1 MSDFLLFEKAMNEYK
16 KIMNN
21 QERKSFDE
29 EDDKILEEELD
40 DYDNYIDDNFSDSDN
55 DNNGE
60 TNILKIG
67 GGNSSEKCVHAN
79 ISNENG
85 LTTCFDCGKEIEKT
99 IFQNKEWRYYGNAD
113 NKRSSDPNRVHIRK
127 IDDRNIYK
135 DVENMK
141 FSDKIVSLANQI
153 YVEVSKGQIY
163 RGNSRKAIIFA
174 CMFHS
179 LKISGKP
186 QSHEKL
192 MKIFDLSK
200 KNGLR
205 GLKIVNLNAPKNS
218 MIHTTYITPANII
231 DDIMDKFDAN
241 QEHKNEVIK
250 LYDKI
255 KNKSSK
261 INRSR
266 PGSIA
271 SGLVYFWISL
281 KNINV
286 SIKDFATK
294 VDLSE
299 LTILKIAKEISEIL
313 GIIPECWL

>member
-1 MSDFLLFEKAMNEYK
+1 MADFLLFEKAMNEYK
-16 KIMNN
+16 KILDE
-21 QERKSFDE
+21 QQKCKGRKSFDE
-29 EDDKILEEELD
+29 DDIYSSNIDDEE
-40 DYDNYIDDNFSDSDN
+40 DYDYYSDEMSEDTEN
-55 DNNGE
+55 
-60 TNILKIG
+60 NILKIEE
-67 GGNSSEKCVHAN
+67 NNDTSKCPHTN

-85 LTTCFDCGKEIEKT
+85 LTTCYDCGKEIEKT

-127 IDDRNIYK
+127 IDDRNIFK

-153 YVEVSKGQIY
+153 YIEVSKGQIY
-163 RGNSRKAIIFA
+163 RGNSRKAIVFA
-174 CMFHS
+174 CVFHS

-286 SIKDFATK
+286 SIKDFAAK

-299 LTILKIAKEISEIL
+299 LTILKIAKEISDIL